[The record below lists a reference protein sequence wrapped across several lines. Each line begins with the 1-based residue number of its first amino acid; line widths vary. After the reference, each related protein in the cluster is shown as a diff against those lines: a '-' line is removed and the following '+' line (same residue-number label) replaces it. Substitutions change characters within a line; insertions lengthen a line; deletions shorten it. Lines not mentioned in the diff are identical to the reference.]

1 MESWIRDLT
10 YGARMLAR
18 NPGFTAVVV
27 LTLALG
33 IGANTAMF
41 TAINAVILKPL
52 PVAEPEELVMLYTSR
67 EGSFVKSQPSS
78 HYDYVYYRDNN
89 SVFASLAGF
98 GVEVASLGS
107 GQGAEMLVGET
118 VSGNYFEVFGVR
130 PRLGRFF
137 LPEEDATPG
146 THPVVVISEALW
158 QGRFGSD
165 PDVLGSVVRM
175 NGSTYTVI
183 GVAPQSY
190 TGGMRGFAVDF
201 WVPFMMMDQLE
212 PGRSQLN
219 SRTSRWMFIVG
230 RLNPGVEV
238 EEARANIV
246 TLAEQLRADNPN
258 AGDHDTATLY
268 PAGRVVI
275 LPEVDTFIFGAAGLM
290 MALGGAV
297 LLIACANVANLL
309 LARSLARRKEI
320 AIRVSLGA
328 GRGRLVRQL
337 LAESVLLALMAGV
350 VGLVAAQWGAALILA
365 QFTTANLPLD
375 IRIALDMGIDWRV
388 LIFSLL
394 ASVGTGIVFGLVPA
408 LQSTRNGPASALKD
422 SAGTTTPDRQ
432 RSFLRNGLVVSQVAL
447 SVLLL
452 VAAGL
457 FIRSLQN
464 VTTIDTGLRTEG
476 VYTAELLPQMQG
488 YDNARAAEFFD
499 RVLERMRSV
508 PGVEDAS
515 LITIMPLALS
525 FRTMGMVPEG
535 HPVPSDMLNRPQI
548 GTVNVAPGY
557 FETMGIPLLIGRD
570 FSASDDVDSQ
580 EVAIV
585 NSAFVDRFWPGEN
598 PIGKTFAS
606 GLEGATAT
614 VIVGVVADSKYR
626 TLGEDRQA
634 FTYQSINQ
642 NMEGTA
648 SLIVKAPSAGSAML
662 ATIRDELAAID
673 ENVPVTNI
681 ATLEDRMGI
690 VLLLPR
696 LGASLFGGVGL
707 IGLILAATGILGVMS
722 FAVSQRTHDLGVRMA
737 LGAGPST
744 VLGMV
749 LREGVSLTL
758 LGIAAGGA
766 LAFGLTRFLSGMLVG
781 VGASDPVT
789 MAGVAIVILGVA
801 LTACYIPARRAL
813 RVDPVVALREE

>member
-52 PVAEPEELVMLYTSR
+52 PVTDPDELVMLYTSR

-89 SVFASLAGF
+89 SVFSDLAGF

-107 GQGAEMLVGET
+107 GHGAEMLVGEV
-118 VSGNYFEVFGVR
+118 VSGNYFDVFGVR
-130 PRLGRFF
+130 PLLGRFF
-137 LPEEDATPG
+137 APEEDRTPA
-146 THPVVVISEALW
+146 THPVVVVSEALW
-158 QGRFGSD
+158 RGRFGSD
-165 PDVLGSVVRM
+165 PDILGTDVRM
-175 NGSTYTVI
+175 NGFTYTVI
-183 GVAPQSY
+183 GVTPESY
-190 TGGMRGFAVDF
+190 IGGMRGFASDF
-201 WVPFMMMDQLE
+201 WVPFMMMDQLV
-212 PGRSQLN
+212 PGRTQLN

-230 RLNPGVEV
+230 RLHPGVELD
-238 EEARANIV
+238 EARANIV
-246 TLAEQLRADNPN
+246 TLAEQLRSDNPN
-258 AGDHDTATLY
+258 AGDNDTATLY

-290 MALGGAV
+290 MALVGAV

-309 LARSLARRKEI
+309 LARSLTRRREI

-365 QFTTANLPLD
+365 QITGAQLPLD
-375 IRIALDMGIDWRV
+375 IRVALDVGLDWRV
-388 LIFSLL
+388 LTFSLL
-394 ASVGTGIVFGLVPA
+394 ASVLTGIVFGLVPA
-408 LQSTRNGPASALKD
+408 LQSTRSGPSSALKD
-422 SAGTTTPDRQ
+422 SAGTTTPDRR

-457 FIRSLQN
+457 FIRSLRN
-464 VTTIDTGLRTEG
+464 VTTIDTGLRPEG

-488 YDNARAAEFFD
+488 YDDRRTAEFYD
-499 RVLERMRSV
+499 RVLERMRLV
-508 PGVEDAS
+508 PEVDEAS
-515 LITIMPLALS
+515 LITILPLTLS
-525 FRTMGMVPEG
+525 FRTMGIVPEG
-535 HPVPSDMLNRPQI
+535 QPVPSDMLNRPQV
-548 GTVNVAPGY
+548 GTVDVTPGY
-557 FETMGIPLLIGRD
+557 FETMGIPLLLGRD
-570 FSASDDVDSQ
+570 FSKSDDTISSK
-580 EVAIV
+580 VAIV

-598 PIGKTFAS
+598 PIGKTIAS
-606 GLEGATAT
+606 GLEGKTIT
-614 VIVGVVADSKYR
+614 EVVGVVADSKFR
-626 TLGEDRQA
+626 TLGEERQA
-634 FTYQSINQ
+634 FAYRSLSQG
-642 NMEGTA
+642 MEGTA
-648 SLIVKAPSAGSAML
+648 TLVVKAPQAGASML
-662 ATIRDELAAID
+662 GTIRDELAAID

-681 ATLEDRMGI
+681 ALLEDRLGL

-722 FAVSQRTHDLGVRMA
+722 FAVSQRTHEIGVRMA
-737 LGAGPST
+737 LGAGPGS

-749 LREGVSLTL
+749 LREGVSLAL
-758 LGIAAGGA
+758 VGIAVGGA

-781 VGASDPVT
+781 VGSSDPVT
-789 MAGVAIVILGVA
+789 MTGVALVILGVA
-801 LTACYIPARRAL
+801 MTACYIPARRAL